1 MLDTRKLGEEL
12 LEVLASVPPDTN
24 PYLALAAQL
33 RYLVLPKDDRHAR
46 NQLYA
51 LSAIFAL
58 ITLLSLVSLWI
69 RWRKGVLW
77 FVRRSS
83 TGLLRFHFSASWAV
97 PGLVFLCLQQ
107 IAIEYERQLFRG
119 KGRSSFMYWLTLPWL
134 ALAYSGLV
142 ATWAIMSSHVAQIQ
156 ARGRCST
163 SRCSGIVNSAGI
175 VLIVA
180 YTLLLVP
187 PAVVVGRLYAQL
199 IDDLDAVVAL
209 LSELS
214 RSWERGPPDL
224 SSALPALQN
233 IARVAIE
240 YFRQLQ
246 IMFCV
251 FAASSL
257 LLAIIMAIASIF
269 YLSLL
274 RQEINSVRD
283 SLASSQ
289 SIAVRSTAS
298 NLKLRR
304 VWKTIFFTVTVNIVI
319 AILLA
324 VNSLMIAIEP
334 EKLTHRKHLRIAIL
348 LPLFSVGAFGL
359 LSAVMLLVRA
369 IEAHPS
375 NEKLVKA
382 ASRVV
387 DLANERRG
395 RRKMPLES
403 EEATMVGSIVSL
415 KEDARPKDASR
426 RSSWFGRRGSSTPL
440 QAKALVE
447 VEIEVV
453 IDEERTASSFSRTS

>member
-1 MLDTRKLGEEL
+1 
-12 LEVLASVPPDTN
+12 
-24 PYLALAAQL
+24 
-33 RYLVLPKDDRHAR
+33 
-46 NQLYA
+46 
-51 LSAIFAL
+51 
-58 ITLLSLVSLWI
+58 
-69 RWRKGVLW
+69 
-77 FVRRSS
+77 
-83 TGLLRFHFSASWAV
+83 
-97 PGLVFLCLQQ
+97 
-107 IAIEYERQLFRG
+107 
-119 KGRSSFMYWLTLPWL
+119 
-134 ALAYSGLV
+134 
-142 ATWAIMSSHVAQIQ
+142 
-156 ARGRCST
+156 
-163 SRCSGIVNSAGI
+163 
-175 VLIVA
+175 
-180 YTLLLVP
+180 
-187 PAVVVGRLYAQL
+187 
-199 IDDLDAVVAL
+199 
-209 LSELS
+209 
-214 RSWERGPPDL
+214 
-224 SSALPALQN
+224 
-233 IARVAIE
+233 
-240 YFRQLQ
+240 
-246 IMFCV
+246 
-251 FAASSL
+251 
-257 LLAIIMAIASIF
+257 MAIASIF

-304 VWKTIFFTVTVNIVI
+304 VWKVSCLCWTHARREDSPDSDPSSDEQTIFFTVTVNIVI

-387 DLANERRG
+387 DMANERRG
-395 RRKMPLES
+395 RRRMPLES

-426 RSSWFGRRGSSTPL
+426 RSSWFGRRASSTPL

-453 IDEERTASSFSRTS
+453 IDEERTANSFSRAS